1 MLPKTKKKN
10 VLEDVTKNK
19 GGVSSRS
26 FLMLFVFPEEDTN
39 LSTQSLYWE
48 SELNYGILVN
58 SLVWFRLYAQSHSS
72 SNQINPQQIIIL
84 HNTA

>member
-1 MLPKTKKKN
+1 LKIIFLNSVGGCDQKPKKN
-10 VLEDVTKNK
+10 VLEDVTNNK

-39 LSTQSLYWE
+39 LVLLTHSLYLE
-48 SELNYGILVN
+48 SELNDGILVS

-72 SNQINPQQIIIL
+72 SNQ
-84 HNTA
+84 